1 MDIISIQN
9 LEYMN
14 CLRTD
19 IENEIIE
26 QEKKEDKLEH
36 LRNTWEMELIEIAE
50 HEDYECERCSLSLQS
65 LRQKRLSYFSQKSE
79 VLLESSC
86 RVQKSEDTN
95 PMEEVTKH
103 ECEPKPPNTKEDYK
117 KIKRQCI
124 GWTKAQKQCSIM
136 CYDSYCHIHK
146 KFKTHCS
153 NSN

>member
-1 MDIISIQN
+1 MDIINIQN
-9 LEYMN
+9 IEYMN

-26 QEKKEDKLEH
+26 QEIKEEKLEH
-36 LRNTWEMELIEIAE
+36 LRNTWETELIEIAE
-50 HEDYECERCSLSLQS
+50 NEDYECERCSLSLQS
-65 LRQKRLSYFSQKSE
+65 LRLKRLSYFSQKYE
-79 VLLESSC
+79 VH
-86 RVQKSEDTN
+86 SEDTK

-103 ECEPKPPNTKEDYK
+103 ECEPKPPNTKEDDK
-117 KIKRQCI
+117 KIKTQCI
-124 GWTKAQKQCSIM
+124 GLTKTQKQCSIM